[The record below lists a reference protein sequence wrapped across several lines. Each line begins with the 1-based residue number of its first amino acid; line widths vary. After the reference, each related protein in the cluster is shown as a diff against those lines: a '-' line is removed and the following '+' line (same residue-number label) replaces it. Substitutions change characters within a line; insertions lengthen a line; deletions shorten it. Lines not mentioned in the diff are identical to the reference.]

1 VTHIKAL
8 AEEPSCNVGLAES
21 LPSFPAAITVAT
33 NTQSRPE
40 WDEFAARCGASFR
53 GSYRA
58 SRAWQLDHHL
68 RCRVHYLSLHI
79 ELEGRPLKIAQAAVG
94 VGGRRRVFAEGLQ
107 ILPEYRCLW
116 HDAMVALLSHLG
128 DGEYHYGGR
137 WNLEPSRA
145 DELASIAGVTPIST
159 ERATI
164 HFIDFSQWKSWES
177 YLASVSTNAKR
188 NAKRAEKE
196 AGQLVVSQH
205 RGRSTMADL
214 YQLVRLRKKMHDRKQ
229 LNGQSLNFLFR
240 FLLRTAALG
249 DEVYTAVLQADGKA
263 VAAYGGVTFG
273 PFTYYME
280 SGSLDGNMG
289 MSWFL
294 MLRMIREAYE
304 RAPKG
309 RFFLGSYY
317 DNSGITEDPGLRF
330 FRDQCRSVSHSTSEV
345 VFRYRQSD
353 HAPVRTAVPANDRTA
368 SHRPVTL
375 AEG

>member
-1 VTHIKAL
+1 
-8 AEEPSCNVGLAES
+8 
-21 LPSFPAAITVAT
+21 
-33 NTQSRPE
+33 
-40 WDEFAARCGASFR
+40 
-53 GSYRA
+53 
-58 SRAWQLDHHL
+58 
-68 RCRVHYLSLHI
+68 
-79 ELEGRPLKIAQAAVG
+79 
-94 VGGRRRVFAEGLQ
+94 VFAEGLQ
-107 ILPEYRCLW
+107 ILPEYRYMW
-116 HDAMVALLSHLG
+116 HDAMVALLAHLG

-137 WNLEPSRA
+137 WNLEASRA

-164 HFIDFSQWKSWES
+164 HFIDFSQWKSWDS

-205 RGRSTMADL
+205 SGRSTMADL
-214 YQLVRLRKKMHDRKQ
+214 YELVRLRKKMHDRKQ

-249 DEVYTAVLQADGKA
+249 DEVYTAVLRADGKA

-345 VFRYRQSD
+345 VFRYRRSD
-353 HAPVRTAVPANDRTA
+353 HAPERTAVPADDRSA
-368 SHRPVTL
+368 STRQAAL
-375 AEG
+375 AER